1 MQLRLGRLIGRV
13 SLPLAGRGQGW
24 GSTRAVVAALAL
36 FLLATR
42 VLAEPIESFPSFIKN
57 FEATAVAA
65 GVSRATYHAA
75 TDGLTPDPNVPS
87 LVASQPEFTTPVW
100 EYLDKRIT
108 ERRVETGKAA
118 IERNRALFTGI
129 GKRTGVDPYMLG
141 AIWGMET
148 DYGSVLGNKRY
159 IRPIIRS
166 LATLVHQRRSR
177 LREDEADF
185 IAALK
190 LLEMNHMSPTELVGS
205 WAGAIGHLQVN
216 PSNVVAHG
224 SDGDGDGRIDLH
236 NSLADALATSAK
248 FLLDLGYQPGLD
260 WGFEVEV
267 PQGFDYLLATREQL
281 RPVGF
286 FAERGVTRV
295 KGRDFANLST
305 PVFLYAP
312 AGQGGP
318 KFLMTQNYLIL
329 KGYNFS
335 DSYALSVAH
344 MTDRL
349 KGSGGFV
356 AEWPRNTKFPDLSQR
371 KAIQQALTK
380 LGLYRGAADGRIG
393 PVSQAAYARFQASQG
408 EVADGFITLQSYEAL
423 AAAAR

>member
-1 MQLRLGRLIGRV
+1 MLR
-13 SLPLAGRGQGW
+13 SM
-24 GSTRAVVAALAL
+24 VVAVLL
-36 FLLATR
+36 FLATPAF
-42 VLAEPIESFPSFIKN
+42 AEPIESFSAFIKN

-65 GVSRATYHAA
+65 GVSRATYRAA
-75 TDGLTPDPNVPS
+75 TEGLTPDPNVPD
-87 LVASQPEFTTPVW
+87 LVESQPEFTTPMW
-100 EYLDKRIT
+100 DYLDKRIT
-108 ERRVETGKAA
+108 EGRIEKGKVA
-118 IERNRALFTGI
+118 IERNRTLFTAVGQ
-129 GKRTGVDPYMLG
+129 RTGVDPYVLG

-148 DYGSVLGNKRY
+148 DYGAVLGNKKL

-166 LATLVHQRRSR
+166 LATLVHQRRGR
-177 LREDEADF
+177 LKEDEADF

-190 LLEMNHMSPTELVGS
+190 LLEMNRMAPSELVGS

-216 PSNVVAHG
+216 PSNVIAHG
-224 SDGDGDGRIDLH
+224 SDGDGDGKIDLH

-267 PQGFDYLLATREQL
+267 PRGFDYLLATREQL
-281 RPVGF
+281 QPVGF

-295 KGRDFANLST
+295 KGRDFADRST

-318 KFLMTQNYLIL
+318 KFLMTRNYLVL

-349 KGSGGFV
+349 KGAGGFV
-356 AEWPRNTKFPDLSQR
+356 SDWPRSTKFPNLTQR
-371 KAIQQALTK
+371 KAIQQALIT
-380 LGLYRGAADGRIG
+380 LGLYQGVVDGRIG
-393 PVSQAAYARFQASQG
+393 PVSQAAYARFQAARG
-408 EVADGFITLQSYEAL
+408 EVADGFITLQSYEEL